1 MLLLLLLL
9 LFSQAI
15 FLEPFQQR
23 SMAIGVRGPS
33 GENVPG
39 GVTKV
44 SKYVKD
50 LATILHRKI
59 TVKNASI
66 LGKNK

>member
-1 MLLLLLLL
+1 
-9 LFSQAI
+9 
-15 FLEPFQQR
+15 
-23 SMAIGVRGPS
+23 MAIGVRGPS